1 MSEKHDRDPFNAR
14 YDRDDTGE
22 QTEVEGD
29 SVSETSNSS
38 KTSEKKK
45 KNMPKEGDV
54 PSDSSE
60 TSKTSKKPETS
71 ESSNSDESSGTSK
84 SGGDGLPPV
93 RERKNINMYIAD
105 DDLVEDFKLRYQ
117 ELNLQW
123 QREHGEELAKN
134 DDFYPALLRSALN
147 ETTIAEELDLD

>member
-1 MSEKHDRDPFNAR
+1 MSKKHDRDPFNAR
-14 YDRDDTGE
+14 YDRDDSDE
-22 QTEVEGD
+22 QTEVGGD
-29 SVSETSNSS
+29 SESSSSNASKTP

-45 KNMPKEGDV
+45 TDLAGGEES
-54 PSDSSE
+54 SDISK
-60 TSKTSKKPETS
+60 TSKTSETDGSS
-71 ESSNSDESSGTSK
+71 ETDKK
-84 SGGDGLPPV
+84 SGDTLPPV

-134 DDFYPALLRSALN
+134 DNFYPALLRSALN

>member
-14 YDRDDTGE
+14 YERDDTDE

-29 SVSETSNSS
+29 SESERSNAS
-38 KTSEKKK
+38 KTSKRE
-45 KNMPKEGDV
+45 NADITEEENV
-54 PSDSSE
+54 SSNPSDA
-60 TSKTSKKPETS
+60 SKTSKKSEAS
-71 ESSNSDESSGTSK
+71 ESSNADESSGTKK
-84 SGGDGLPPV
+84 SDEDGLPPV

-134 DDFYPALLRSALN
+134 DNFYPALLRSALN